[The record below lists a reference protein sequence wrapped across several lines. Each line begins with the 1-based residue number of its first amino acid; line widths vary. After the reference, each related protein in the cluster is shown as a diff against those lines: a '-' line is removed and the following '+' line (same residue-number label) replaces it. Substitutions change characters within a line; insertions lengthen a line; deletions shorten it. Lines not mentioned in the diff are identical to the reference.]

1 MANTLKFGA
10 SEWYGSE
17 GNILAYND
25 LGGNFKPLPFTFS
38 RGSSATVV
46 NKLGLIETV
55 GANDARVDYKD
66 NAKGALLL
74 EPQRTN
80 LETKSNGFSTWTL
93 VSNVTRTAD
102 YTLSPEGVNNA
113 TRLQFTSNGFV
124 ANTTI
129 TNGTQYTVSVYAKR
143 NDTGTQLFGFFV
155 DGSGAVNSE
164 MSLTSEWKRFSF
176 THTATNGSYVGLAG
190 LSGADISVYGFQ
202 LEAGSYPTSYIPTQ
216 GTAQTRLADS
226 CSQTAPDGVIGQTEG
241 SVFLDITR
249 DSLESYTQR
258 VLTLSNGTTNNV
270 IGLQLTAA
278 NQINFYVENGGSNQV
293 VITKS
298 GATTANVSVKIGISY
313 KANDFV
319 MYIDGVQVGVDTS
332 GSVPTTSVIKYANP
346 SSSLQYVGLVNNFK
360 LYNTRLSNS
369 ELQALTTI

>member
-25 LGGNFKPLPFTFS
+25 ENGNFKPLPFNFS
-38 RGSSATVV
+38 RNSSATVV

-55 GANDARVDYKD
+55 GANDARVDYLD

-80 LETKSNGFSTWTL
+80 LETKSNGFSTWAL

-202 LEAGSYPTSYIPTQ
+202 LEAGSYPTSIINTQ
-216 GTAQTRLADS
+216 GTAQTRLKDS
-226 CSQTAPDGVIGQTEG
+226 CSQTPPNGVIGQTEG
-241 SVFLDITR
+241 TMYFQTNKLFSSGTR
-249 DSLESYTQR
+249 SIALAY
-258 VLTLSNGTTNNV
+258 
-270 IGLQLTAA
+270 
-278 NQINFYVENGGSNQV
+278 
-293 VITKS
+293 
-298 GATTANVSVKIGISY
+298 
-313 KANDFV
+313 
-319 MYIDGVQVGVDTS
+319 TS
-332 GSVPTTSVIKYANP
+332 GSSYYQIYLTSSNQIRIDVNGGLLVITSAINLNILNKIAFAYKSGENILYVNGVELAASGSATVP
-346 SSSLQYVGLVNNFK
+346 SSLNDFYLGNSLGNEQSGSYQDFK
-360 LYNTRLSNS
+360 FYNTRLSNS